1 MTLRMIDESS
11 EMKSGKFRFA
21 GQTFFTE
28 DEHSSLPDQSTSLLI
43 NPTTGILL
51 AGIPFQLFILRTSVI
66 RALIKIGLFGGKNEA
81 VSLREVLKQTE
92 TSSSKPAHQI
102 RIPGCPT
109 SLSFVP
115 QLNTVI

>member
-1 MTLRMIDESS
+1 MTSREIDESS

-21 GQTFFTE
+21 GQTTLTE
-28 DEHSSLPDQSTSLLI
+28 DDFSSLTNQSTSLLI

-51 AGIPFQLFILRTSVI
+51 AGIPFQLLILRTSVI

-92 TSSSKPAHQI
+92 TSSSNPAHKI

-115 QLNTVI
+115 QLNT